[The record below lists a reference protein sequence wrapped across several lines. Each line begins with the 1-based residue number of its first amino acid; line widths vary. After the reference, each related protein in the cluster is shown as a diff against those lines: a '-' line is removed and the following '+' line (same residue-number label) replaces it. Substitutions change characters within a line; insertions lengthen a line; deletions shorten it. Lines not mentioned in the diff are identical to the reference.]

1 MSHKVVYYLPSPKD
15 TITRYVIYSL
25 TLRRAHTLAV
35 RQYRNHRQHG
45 PVSIL
50 DEYGEVVTTDGA
62 IRLLAEAE
70 SR

>member
-25 TLRRAHTLAV
+25 TLRRARTLAI
-35 RQYRNHRQHG
+35 RQYRNYRQHG

-50 DEYGEVVTTDGA
+50 NDRGGVVATDGA
-62 IRLLAEAE
+62 IRLLVENE
-70 SR
+70 